1 MSKSKKNVINP
12 DDILNEYGADIFR
25 MYEMFLGPL
34 EDTKP
39 WNMRAIEGVARF
51 IKRIRSW
58 GADACKCLSDG
69 KPAEDLLI
77 LRHQTI
83 AKVSADIEAL
93 KFNTAI
99 SALMVYF
106 NKLSSQKQAPAE
118 DFEIFLTLLHPFAPH
133 ITDALWERAG
143 HNESLMQHSW
153 PVADEKVLAGRM
165 LEIPVQVN
173 GKIKAKMQVKDG
185 TAKEELEKMAL
196 EAVKKHTEGKTI
208 AKVIIV
214 PGRMVSVVAK

>member
-1 MSKSKKNVINP
+1 
-12 DDILNEYGADIFR
+12 

-58 GADACKCLSDG
+58 GADVCDNLSGG
-69 KPAEDLLI
+69 KAAEDLLI

-106 NKLSSQKQAPAE
+106 NKLSSQKAVPAE

-143 HNESLMQHSW
+143 HKESLMQHSW
-153 PVADEKVLAGRM
+153 PSADEKVLAGRM

-208 AKVIIV
+208 AKVIVV
-214 PGRMVSVVAK
+214 PGRLVSVVAK